1 MHENVL
7 NQFYHKWMWRQ
18 RKINFHSAYIHFN
31 FRHYDTHIHDPSSL
45 STSQIPIL
53 KIHYS
58 KTNNYETISPPN
70 FLSTNSDSQFR
81 QRNDSR
87 RKRVR
92 EREGKN
98 SPNYNPQWKKR
109 FEGDMDKE
117 AGCIELLYRF
127 HSYITAPQRWED
139 DGEVG
144 AIRVGSRIVY
154 VELSL
159 SLSFL
164 FLFVRGRLRGNGGRF
179 SRFTMMARFPLCPPR
194 VRRHREISACL
205 AEILWVEGRIPR
217 AIIARKSCQDGEYR

>member
-1 MHENVL
+1 MNVTTKKNKFPFCIYSFQL
-7 NQFYHKWMWRQ
+7 
-18 RKINFHSAYIHFN
+18 SPL
-31 FRHYDTHIHDPSSL
+31 RHAHTRSFVSL
-45 STSQIPIL
+45 LVSTSQIPIL

-58 KTNNYETISPPN
+58 KTNNYETISPPS
-70 FLSTNSDSQFR
+70 FLSTNSQFR

-205 AEILWVEGRIPR
+205 AEILWVEEGFRGR
-217 AIIARKSCQDGEYR
+217 